1 MNAQE
6 LLVDAAAQG
15 VPDIQ
20 LIVRHNDDS
29 ARIFYRAAGA
39 IRLQSVLSASEGE
52 VLCAELVMQLSGKK
66 FDPRDGLQWRGVI
79 SPELAASSI
88 ERIRLTITPLIS
100 FPLRSADPDFML
112 IARLEYAAENNTDG
126 EPAEDQE
133 TGETTAV
140 ATV

>member
-39 IRLQSVLSASEGE
+39 IRLQSVMSASGGNA
-52 VLCAELVMQLSGKK
+52 LCATLVKK
-66 FDPRDGLQWRGVI
+66 LTGLEFEPRDMMQWRGI
-79 SPELAASSI
+79 IPSELAVSSI
-88 ERIRLTITPLIS
+88 ERIRLTSTPLVS
-100 FPLRSADPDFML
+100 FPPRAADRDFML
-112 IARLEYAAENNTDG
+112 VARLEYAAENNTDG